1 MKTQTLTWAALFRR
15 RSFTEKHHVM
25 ELTRNSPE
33 LTTLD
38 LIKPRTEFGQSL
50 HSRSEA
56 TVWITELLLKE
67 YLYGVKKKS
76 RHRLPERRGRK
87 WRGQRWLQLLACAV
101 QYMHSQS
108 HTRETAARLWN
119 SPSGTELAH
128 SHKKL
133 LGPSLHFGGLATGLS
148 LKTLIGS

>member
-1 MKTQTLTWAALFRR
+1 MKTQILKWAGLFWR

-25 ELTRNSPE
+25 ELTRSSPE

-38 LIKPRTEFGQSL
+38 LIKPRTEFGRSL
-50 HSRSEA
+50 HSCNKD
-56 TVWITELLLKE
+56 TVWITEFLLKE
-67 YLYGVKKKS
+67 DMYGVKKN
-76 RHRLPERRGRK
+76 RHKLPERRGRK

-101 QYMHSQS
+101 QYTHFQS

-119 SPSGTELAH
+119 SPSSTEVTH

-133 LGPSLHFGGLATGLS
+133 LGLSLYFGGLATGLS
-148 LKTLIGS
+148 LGTLIRS

>member
-1 MKTQTLTWAALFRR
+1 MKTQILTWAALQK
-15 RSFTEKHHVM
+15 EKLYRKTSRHGAHEKLPRVNNTGFDKAKDWVWA
-25 ELTRNSPE
+25 EFAQPQWGYSLDYR
-33 LTTLD
+33 TLAEG
-38 LIKPRTEFGQSL
+38 RFVW
-50 HSRSEA
+50 SE
-56 TVWITELLLKE
+56 
-67 YLYGVKKKS
+67 KKS

-101 QYMHSQS
+101 QYVHFQS

-148 LKTLIGS
+148 LGTLIGS